1 MDSVLSAKCRSGER
15 AQSDCVVLLRYLLLL
30 LAGLALGPGAA
41 QAQQNIGYIDSEY
54 LLERTPEY
62 ETIQQEVDQLA
73 EQWRAELEEK
83 QQQVQALR
91 EEYQARE
98 LLYTEEE
105 QAQKLQEIRQAEQE
119 AQQLRTRYFG
129 PEGQLFAQ
137 QRELMRPLQERIL
150 EAVETVARQEGYDYV
165 FDKSGE
171 FLFMYANEQHNLN
184 DQVLSELGIDI
195 EGANQGG

>member
-1 MDSVLSAKCRSGER
+1 MDRVLSAKCRWGET
-15 AQSDCVVLLRYLLLL
+15 AQSNCVVLLRYLLLL
-30 LAGLALGPGAA
+30 LVGLALGPGAA

-83 QQQVQALR
+83 QQQVQELR